1 MTKSKKVMGR
11 GKGKDKPISNIT
23 FMTKLEEKI
32 KAEERKLKKLEEKN
46 YILKK
51 KNKLLKESLKNDK

>member
-32 KAEERKLKKLEEKN
+32 KAEERKLRKIS
-46 YILKK
+46 Y
-51 KNKLLKESLKNDK
+51 